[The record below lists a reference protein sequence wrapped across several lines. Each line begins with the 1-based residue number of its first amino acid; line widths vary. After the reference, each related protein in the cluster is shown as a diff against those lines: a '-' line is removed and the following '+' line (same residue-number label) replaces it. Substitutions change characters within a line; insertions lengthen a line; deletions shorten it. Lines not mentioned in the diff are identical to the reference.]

1 MDNAGQGQGDRTVRG
16 KSEAPLLNSEWVSGL
31 VPDGTKRTARFV
43 PKPKFFTGG
52 DFSGEIA
59 GR

>member
-16 KSEAPLLNSEWVSGL
+16 KSEAPLSLVGWVSGL
-31 VPDGTKRTARFV
+31 VPDGAIKTAWFV
-43 PKPKFFTGG
+43 PNPQFFAGG
-52 DFSGEIA
+52 DFAGEIA